1 MTRTEKL
8 LAELIALPSVNPAF
22 VPKNVVGT
30 ARRAV
35 RWEAELPSAARA
47 ARPYLLAG
55 EKRMADFL
63 ASVAARAG
71 LEVEFQ
77 KVLPADFK
85 RWGETPGEPVLADGH
100 LGSRGRSPHQTN
112 ETDLVRYNVIARL
125 LPRNKIRQ
133 TILLAPHLDTVGA
146 DGSQFVPRRK
156 NGRLYGRGACDTKGS
171 VAAMLTALCELAKA
185 KSRPSE
191 TEIVFAGLVD
201 EENAQAG
208 SRALVRCPAFRRF
221 GQPAAATGR
230 LKAGHQTVLAIVG
243 EPTRLRVVTAH
254 KGSLW
259 LQLETRGRAAH
270 GATPQFGQ
278 NAVHEMARVVDMLET
293 EYAARLRKQRH
304 PLLGAATV
312 NVGMISG
319 GAQPNIV
326 PDRCAITIDRRTLPG
341 ETEAGVRREI
351 TALLRAKGLS
361 AKISSTKLAPCVP
374 LETNPKL
381 PLVRHFLRSVGQTRF
396 AGVDFFCDA
405 AVLSA
410 GGIPSVVF
418 GPGDIAQAHTADEW
432 ISLASLER
440 GKNLL
445 LNFLKSL
452 P

>member
-22 VPKNVVGT
+22 AMQSAVGT
-30 ARRAV
+30 RGPRS
-35 RWEAELPSAARA
+35 RPDGSAS
-47 ARPYLLAG
+47 RPYLCYG
-55 EKRMADFL
+55 EKNVADFL
-63 ASVAARAG
+63 ATVAARAG

-77 KVLPADFK
+77 KVA
-85 RWGETPGEPVLADGH
+85 PGRA
-100 LGSRGRSPHQTN
+100 
-112 ETDLVRYNVIARL
+112 NVIARL
-125 LPRNKIRQ
+125 LPPGKIRQ

-146 DGSQFVPRRK
+146 DDSQFVPRRE

-171 VAAMLTALCELAKA
+171 VAAMLTALCELANT

-191 TEIVFAGLVD
+191 TGIVFVGLVD

-208 SRALVRCPAFRRF
+208 SRALV
-221 GQPAAATGR
+221 GQASS
-230 LKAGHQTVLAIVG
+230 LSSFFQKAGDRQDACPTLAIVG
-243 EPTRLRVVTAH
+243 EPTRLQVVTAH

-259 LQLETRGRAAH
+259 LQIETRGRAAH
-270 GATPQFGQ
+270 GATPQLGK
-278 NAVHEMARVVDMLET
+278 NAVHEMARIVDMLET
-293 EYAARLRKQRH
+293 DYAARLRLRRH
-304 PLLGAATV
+304 PLLGTATV

-326 PDRCAITIDRRTLPG
+326 PDRCIITIDRRTLPG
-341 ETEAGVRREI
+341 ETESGVRREI
-351 TALLRAKGLS
+351 AALLRAKKLP
-361 AKISSTKLAPCVP
+361 AKISSTKLAPCLP

-381 PLVRHFLRSVGQTRF
+381 PLVRQFLRSAGQTRPM
-396 AGVDFFCDA
+396 GVDFFCDA